1 MMDLNPSNFF
11 RSYSQ
16 NSILNSQSFSDT
28 KKDRE
33 NIEAIGKKIIAIM
46 ASAPSDEPL
55 RTAFVKAELE
65 KLEN

>member
-1 MMDLNPSNFF
+1 
-11 RSYSQ
+11 
-16 NSILNSQSFSDT
+16 
-28 KKDRE
+28 
-33 NIEAIGKKIIAIM
+33 M